1 VQLVFILERVL
12 NGPLVGAYYL
22 LIALGLSL
30 ELALGGIVITRSV
43 LISAYSYHIALIS
56 RSERCSGCDI

>member
-1 VQLVFILERVL
+1 MQLVFILERAL

-30 ELALGGIVITRSV
+30 ELALGGIVNLAHGVTRSV
-43 LISAYSYHIALIS
+43 LISAYS
-56 RSERCSGCDI
+56 